1 MAARKVMLMYEA
13 VSFRF
18 RGLQNLVR
26 KILHRAHCSFRGMV
40 LNFSSDEPSEFH
52 STAVSTSVEPG
63 LIRSWKAG
71 LKFLRAGKS
80 ALVFALLFVPFADCA
95 PDRPFHLMEASFA
108 DIHKAMLAGTLTCH
122 SLVQQYL
129 DRIHAYDQQGPAIN
143 SMLYINPAILEQ
155 ANAFDQEFRRTH
167 ELKPLGCIP
176 IVLKDNFDTADMPT
190 TAGALTLKGAQ
201 PEKDAFAVT
210 RLREAGALI
219 LGKTNL
225 QEFAS
230 GGISV
235 SSLGGQVKNPYD
247 LTRTPGGSSGG
258 TGAAVAANF
267 AAAGTGSDTGGSIRS
282 PSSANS
288 LVGLR
293 PTRGLISRDGI
304 VPVSFTQD
312 TIGPMTRNVADSA
325 RLLDVMVGYDAN
337 DPVTA
342 LSVGNIPMT
351 YTAFLQN
358 GLKGARLGVLTNLFG
373 SGPEYEEVNK
383 VMAEAIEMLKEQ
395 GALIVRLEDAALDT
409 GMLTAKFRLN
419 EPEFK
424 TALNHYLQ
432 QQGPHV
438 PVHSLAEIIASGQY
452 HKPTLE
458 KFFAAAESYEDG
470 PNSAD
475 YKDRRMRMD
484 EIRIE
489 VANLMA
495 RNQLDALVYPHQ
507 KCLVLPIGA
516 TFQKDRNGV
525 IAALAGFPAIEL
537 PAGFSHPTAT
547 APIGVPVGIE
557 FLGRAWAEP
566 ELLKFAFGFEQ
577 ATHLRRPP
585 ASTPTL
591 SAAQMRNL
599 NVP

>member
-1 MAARKVMLMYEA
+1 MRVK
-13 VSFRF
+13 
-18 RGLQNLVR
+18 
-26 KILHRAHCSFRGMV
+26 H
-40 LNFSSDEPSEFH
+40 
-52 STAVSTSVEPG
+52 T
-63 LIRSWKAG
+63 
-71 LKFLRAGKS
+71 
-80 ALVFALLFVPFADCA
+80 ALLFTLLWISRADCV
-95 PDRPFHLMEASFA
+95 PERSFHVMETSIA
-108 DIHKAMLAGTLTCH
+108 DIHQAIQGGTLTCH

-143 SMLYINPAILEQ
+143 SMLYINPASLEQ
-155 ANAFDQEFRRTH
+155 ADAFDQDFQRTH
-167 ELKPLGCIP
+167 KLKPLGCIP

-201 PEKDAFAVT
+201 PEKDAFAVK
-210 RLREAGALI
+210 RLREAGAII
-219 LGKTNL
+219 LGKANL

-312 TIGPMTRNVADSA
+312 TIGPMTRNVADTA
-325 RLLDVMVGYDAN
+325 RLLDVMVGYDPN

-342 LSVGNIPMT
+342 LSVGNIPKT
-351 YTAFLQN
+351 YTAFLEN

-373 SGPEYEEVNK
+373 SGPEYEQVNK
-383 VMAEAIEMLKEQ
+383 AMAKAIDALEEQ
-395 GALIVRLEDAALDT
+395 GAVIVRLEDAALDT
-409 GMLTAKFRLN
+409 DTLTAKFRLN

-424 TALNHYLQ
+424 VALNRYLQ
-432 QQGPHV
+432 QQGSHV
-438 PVHSLAEIIASGQY
+438 PVHSLEEIIASGQY
-452 HKPTLE
+452 HKPTLG
-458 KFFAAAESYEDG
+458 KFFATAQSYEDG

-484 EIRIE
+484 EVRIE

-495 RNQLDALVYPHQ
+495 KNQLDALVYPHQ

-516 TFQKDRNGV
+516 TFQKDRNGI
-525 IAALAGFPAIEL
+525 IAALAGFPAIEV
-537 PAGFSHPTAT
+537 PAGFSAPTT
-547 APIGVPVGIE
+547 DAPIGVPVGMEI
-557 FLGRAWAEP
+557 LGRAWAEP
-566 ELLKFAFGFEQ
+566 ELIKLAFGFEQ
-577 ATHLRRPP
+577 ATHLRKPP
-585 ASTPTL
+585 VSTPAL
-591 SAAQMRNL
+591 PSPQSAKLKKMAMYL
-599 NVP
+599 P

>member
-1 MAARKVMLMYEA
+1 M
-13 VSFRF
+13 
-18 RGLQNLVR
+18 
-26 KILHRAHCSFRGMV
+26 
-40 LNFSSDEPSEFH
+40 
-52 STAVSTSVEPG
+52 
-63 LIRSWKAG
+63 RSWGIG
-71 LKFLRAGKS
+71 LKFIRARKA
-80 ALVFALLFVPFADCA
+80 ALVFAFLLVPLADCA
-95 PDRPFHLMEASFA
+95 PDRSFHLMETSIA
-108 DIHKAMLAGTLTCH
+108 DIHKAMQAGTLTCH
-122 SLVQQYL
+122 DLVQKYL
-129 DRIHAYDQQGPAIN
+129 DRIHAYDQQGPAIK
-143 SMLYINPAILEQ
+143 SMLYINPVSLEQ
-155 ANAFDQEFRRTH
+155 ADAMDQEFRRTDK
-167 ELKPLGCIP
+167 LKPLGCIP

-201 PEKDAFAVT
+201 PEKDAFAVN

-219 LGKTNL
+219 LGKANL

-312 TIGPMTRNVADSA
+312 TIGPMTRNVADTA
-325 RLLDVMVGYDAN
+325 RLLDAMVGYDPN

-342 LSVGNIPMT
+342 FSVGNIPKT

-373 SGPEYEEVNK
+373 SGPEYEEVNA
-383 VMAEAIEMLKEQ
+383 VMAKAIDALKGQ
-395 GALIVRLEDAALDT
+395 GAVIVRLEDAALDT
-409 GMLTAKFRLN
+409 DTLTAKFRLN

-424 TALNHYLQ
+424 TALNRYLQ
-432 QQGPHV
+432 QQGSHV
-438 PVHSLAEIIASGQY
+438 PVHSLADIIASGQY

-458 KFFAAAESYEDG
+458 KFFTTAQSYEDG

-495 RNQLDALVYPHQ
+495 KNQLDALVYPHQ

-525 IAALAGFPAIEL
+525 IAALAGFPAIEV
-537 PAGFSHPTAT
+537 PAGFSTPTAD
-547 APIGVPVGIE
+547 APIGVPVGME
-557 FLGRAWAEP
+557 LLGRAWAEP
-566 ELLKFAFGFEQ
+566 ELIKLAFGFEQ
-577 ATHLRRPP
+577 ATHLRKPP
-585 ASTPTL
+585 VSTPAL
-591 SAAQMRNL
+591 PA
-599 NVP
+599 P

>member
-1 MAARKVMLMYEA
+1 M
-13 VSFRF
+13 
-18 RGLQNLVR
+18 
-26 KILHRAHCSFRGMV
+26 RAKQ
-40 LNFSSDEPSEFH
+40 
-52 STAVSTSVEPG
+52 
-63 LIRSWKAG
+63 I
-71 LKFLRAGKS
+71 
-80 ALVFALLFVPFADCA
+80 ALVFALLLIPRADCA
-95 PDRPFHLMEASFA
+95 PDRSFHLMETSIAT
-108 DIHKAMLAGTLTCH
+108 IHQAMQAGTLTCH
-122 SLVQQYL
+122 NLVQQYL
-129 DRIHAYDQQGPAIN
+129 DRIHAYDQQGPAIDA
-143 SMLYINPAILEQ
+143 MLYINPSSLPQ
-155 ANAFDQEFRRTH
+155 ADAMDQEFHGTH
-167 ELKPLGCIP
+167 RLKPLGCIP

-190 TAGALTLKGAQ
+190 TAGAETLKGAQ
-201 PEKDAFAVT
+201 PEKDAFAVK

-219 LGKTNL
+219 LGKANL

-258 TGAAVAANF
+258 TGAAVVATS

-282 PSSANS
+282 PASATS

-312 TIGPMTRNVADSA
+312 TIGPMTRNVADTA
-325 RLLDVMVGYDAN
+325 RLLDVMAGYDPN

-342 LSVGNIPMT
+342 LSAGNIPKT

-373 SGPEYEEVNK
+373 SGTEYEEVNK
-383 VMAEAIEMLKEQ
+383 VMAKAIDALKEQ
-395 GALIVRLEDAALDT
+395 GAVIVPLEDAALDT
-409 GMLTAKFRLN
+409 GTLTAKFRLN

-424 TALNHYLQ
+424 AALNPYLKK
-432 QQGPHV
+432 QGLDG

-452 HKPTLE
+452 HKPALE
-458 KFFAAAESYEDG
+458 KFFAAAQSYEDG

-495 RNQLDALVYPHQ
+495 KNQLDALVYPHQ

-516 TFQKDRNGV
+516 TFQKDRNGI
-525 IAALAGFPAIEL
+525 IAALAGFPAIEV
-537 PAGFSHPTAT
+537 PAGFSTPTT
-547 APIGVPVGIE
+547 DAPLGVPVGME
-557 FLGRAWAEP
+557 LLGRAWAEP
-566 ELLKFAFGFEQ
+566 ELIRLAFGFEQ
-577 ATHLRRPP
+577 ATHLRKPP
-585 ASTPTL
+585 VSTPAL
-591 SAAQMRNL
+591 RAQQSAK
-599 NVP
+599 P

>member
-1 MAARKVMLMYEA
+1 
-13 VSFRF
+13 
-18 RGLQNLVR
+18 
-26 KILHRAHCSFRGMV
+26 
-40 LNFSSDEPSEFH
+40 
-52 STAVSTSVEPG
+52 
-63 LIRSWKAG
+63 
-71 LKFLRAGKS
+71 
-80 ALVFALLFVPFADCA
+80 
-95 PDRPFHLMEASFA
+95 
-108 DIHKAMLAGTLTCH
+108 
-122 SLVQQYL
+122 
-129 DRIHAYDQQGPAIN
+129 
-143 SMLYINPAILEQ
+143 
-155 ANAFDQEFRRTH
+155 
-167 ELKPLGCIP
+167 
-176 IVLKDNFDTADMPT
+176 MPT

-201 PEKDAFAVT
+201 PEKDAFSVR

-282 PSSANS
+282 PSSAIS

-312 TIGPMTRNVADSA
+312 TIGPMTRNVADAA
-325 RLLDVMVGYDAN
+325 RILDVMVGYDPN

-342 LSVGNIPMT
+342 LSVGNIPKT

-358 GLKGARLGVLTNLFG
+358 GLKGARLGVLANLFG

-383 VMAEAIEMLKEQ
+383 VMAKAIDTLKEQ
-395 GALIVRLEDAALDT
+395 GAVMVRLEDAALDT
-409 GMLTAKFRLN
+409 DALTAKFRLN

-424 TALNHYLQ
+424 VALNRYLQ
-432 QQGPHV
+432 QQGSHV

-458 KFFAAAESYEDG
+458 KFFATAQSYEDG

-516 TFQKDRNGV
+516 TFQKDRNGI
-525 IAALAGFPAIEL
+525 IAALAGFPAIEV
-537 PAGFSHPTAT
+537 PAGFSMPTT
-547 APIGVPVGIE
+547 NAPVGVPVGME

-566 ELLKFAFGFEQ
+566 ELIRLAFGFEQ
-577 ATHLRRPP
+577 ATYLRKPP
-585 ASTPTL
+585 VSTPAL
-591 SAAQMRNL
+591 AASPSAKF
-599 NVP
+599 

>member
-1 MAARKVMLMYEA
+1 MRVK
-13 VSFRF
+13 
-18 RGLQNLVR
+18 Q
-26 KILHRAHCSFRGMV
+26 
-40 LNFSSDEPSEFH
+40 
-52 STAVSTSVEPG
+52 TA
-63 LIRSWKAG
+63 L
-71 LKFLRAGKS
+71 L
-80 ALVFALLFVPFADCA
+80 FALLVIPRAECA
-95 PDRPFHLMEASFA
+95 TDRSFHLMETSIAE
-108 DIHKAMLAGTLTCH
+108 IHKAMQAGTLTCH

-129 DRIHAYDQQGPAIN
+129 DRVHAYDQQGPAIN
-143 SMLYINPAILEQ
+143 SMLYINPASLEQ
-155 ANAFDQEFRRTH
+155 ADALDQDFQRTH
-167 ELKPLGCIP
+167 KLKPLGCVP

-201 PEKDAFAVT
+201 PEKDAFAVK

-219 LGKTNL
+219 LGKANL

-312 TIGPMTRNVADSA
+312 TIGPMTRNVADTA
-325 RLLDVMVGYDAN
+325 RLLDFMVGYDPN

-342 LSVGNIPMT
+342 LSAGNIPKT

-383 VMAEAIEMLKEQ
+383 VMAKAIDELKEQ
-395 GALIVRLEDAALDT
+395 GAVIVRLEDAALDT
-409 GMLTAKFRLN
+409 EALTAKFRLN

-424 TALNHYLQ
+424 AALNRYLE

-438 PVHSLAEIIASGQY
+438 PVHSLAEIIASGEY
-452 HKPTLE
+452 HKPTLG
-458 KFFAAAESYEDG
+458 KFFAAAQSYEDG

-484 EIRIE
+484 EIKIE

-495 RNQLDALVYPHQ
+495 KNQLDALVYPHQ
-507 KCLVLPIGA
+507 KCLVLSIGA
-516 TFQKDRNGV
+516 TFQKDRNGI
-525 IAALAGFPAIEL
+525 IAALAGFPAIEV
-537 PAGFSHPTAT
+537 PAGFSAPTAD
-547 APIGVPVGIE
+547 APIGVPVGME
-557 FLGRAWAEP
+557 LLGRAWAEP
-566 ELLKFAFGFEQ
+566 ELIKLAFGFEQ
-577 ATHLRRPP
+577 ATHLRKPP
-585 ASTPTL
+585 VSTPAL
-591 SAAQMRNL
+591 AASQSGK
-599 NVP
+599 PH

>member
-1 MAARKVMLMYEA
+1 MRVK
-13 VSFRF
+13 
-18 RGLQNLVR
+18 Q
-26 KILHRAHCSFRGMV
+26 
-40 LNFSSDEPSEFH
+40 
-52 STAVSTSVEPG
+52 T
-63 LIRSWKAG
+63 
-71 LKFLRAGKS
+71 
-80 ALVFALLFVPFADCA
+80 ALVFALLLIPRADCV
-95 PDRPFHLMEASFA
+95 PDRSFHFMETSIA
-108 DIHKAMLAGTLTCH
+108 DIHKAMQAGTLTCH
-122 SLVQQYL
+122 RLVQQYL
-129 DRIHAYDQQGPAIN
+129 DRIHAYDQQGPAVN
-143 SMLYINPAILEQ
+143 SMLYINPASLEQ
-155 ANAFDQEFRRTH
+155 ADGLDRDFQRTH
-167 ELKPLGCIP
+167 KLKPLGCVP

-190 TAGALTLKGAQ
+190 TVGSLTLKGAR
-201 PEKDAFAVT
+201 PEKDAFAVK

-219 LGKTNL
+219 LGKANL

-235 SSLGGQVKNPYD
+235 SSLGGQVRNPYD

-282 PSSANS
+282 PASANS

-312 TIGPMTRNVADSA
+312 TIGPMTRNVADAA
-325 RLLDVMVGYDAN
+325 RMLDVMVGYDPN

-342 LSVGNIPMT
+342 LSVGNIPKT

-383 VMAEAIEMLKEQ
+383 VMAKAIDALKNQ
-395 GALIVRLEDAALDT
+395 GAVIVRLEDAALDT
-409 GMLTAKFRLN
+409 DTLNAKFRLN

-424 TALNHYLQ
+424 VAINRYLQ
-432 QQGPHV
+432 QQGAHV
-438 PVHSLAEIIASGQY
+438 PVHSLAEIIASGRY

-458 KFFAAAESYEDG
+458 KFLATAQSYEDG
-470 PNSAD
+470 PNSAE
-475 YKDRRMRMD
+475 YKDRRMRME

-489 VANLMA
+489 VADLMA
-495 RNQLDALVYPHQ
+495 KNQLDALLYPHQ

-516 TFQKDRNGV
+516 TFQKDRNGI
-525 IAALAGFPAIEL
+525 IAALAGFPAIEV
-537 PAGFSHPTAT
+537 PAGFSTPTT
-547 APIGVPVGIE
+547 HAPIGVPVGME

-566 ELLKFAFGFEQ
+566 ELIRLAYGFEQ
-577 ATHLRRPP
+577 ATHLRKPP
-585 ASTPTL
+585 VSTPAL
-591 SAAQMRNL
+591 AASQSAKSHR
-599 NVP
+599 

>member
-1 MAARKVMLMYEA
+1 M
-13 VSFRF
+13 
-18 RGLQNLVR
+18 Q
-26 KILHRAHCSFRGMV
+26 
-40 LNFSSDEPSEFH
+40 
-52 STAVSTSVEPG
+52 
-63 LIRSWKAG
+63 
-71 LKFLRAGKS
+71 
-80 ALVFALLFVPFADCA
+80 
-95 PDRPFHLMEASFA
+95 
-108 DIHKAMLAGTLTCH
+108 AGTLTCH
-122 SLVQQYL
+122 NLVQQYL
-129 DRIHAYDQQGPAIN
+129 DRINAYDQQGPTIN
-143 SMLYINPAILEQ
+143 SMLYVNPASLEQ
-155 ANAFDQEFRRTH
+155 ADALDQDFRRTH
-167 ELKPLGCIP
+167 KLKPLGCIP
-176 IVLKDNFDTADMPT
+176 IVLKDNFGTADMPT

-201 PEKDAFAVT
+201 PEKDAFAVK

-219 LGKTNL
+219 LGKANL

-282 PSSANS
+282 PSSATS

-304 VPVSFTQD
+304 VPLSFTQD
-312 TIGPMTRNVADSA
+312 TIGPMTRNVADTA
-325 RLLDVMVGYDAN
+325 RLLDEMVGYDPN

-342 LSVGNIPMT
+342 LSVGNIPKT

-358 GLKGARLGVLTNLFG
+358 GLKGARLGLLTNLLG
-373 SGPEYEEVNK
+373 SGPEYEQVNE
-383 VMAEAIEMLKEQ
+383 VMAKAIDALKEQ
-395 GALIVRLEDAALDT
+395 GAVIVRLEDASLDT

-424 TALNHYLQ
+424 AALNRYLQ
-432 QQGPHV
+432 QQGSRV

-484 EIRIE
+484 EVRIE
-489 VANLMA
+489 VADLMA
-495 RNQLDALVYPHQ
+495 KNQLDALVYPHQ

-516 TFQKDRNGV
+516 TFQKDRNGIV
-525 IAALAGFPAIEL
+525 AALAGFPAIEV
-537 PAGFSHPTAT
+537 PAGFSTPTPD

-566 ELLKFAFGFEQ
+566 ELIKLAFGFEQ
-577 ATHLRRPP
+577 ATHLRKPP
-585 ASTPTL
+585 VSTPIL
-591 SAAQMRNL
+591 AASKGAKSD
-599 NVP
+599 

>member
-1 MAARKVMLMYEA
+1 MGPRKIILTHGA
-13 VSFRF
+13 VLCRLC
-18 RGLQNLVR
+18 GLLNFVR
-26 KILHRAHCSFRGMV
+26 KILINLRFFRIV
-40 LNFSSDEPSEFH
+40 
-52 STAVSTSVEPG
+52 
-63 LIRSWKAG
+63 
-71 LKFLRAGKS
+71 LRAWSGAPLELQSKADLTRVAAGS
-80 ALVFALLFVPFADCA
+80 DPVFRSGIEFMRAKKIALVLALLLVPIANGA
-95 PDRPFHLMEASFA
+95 PDRSFDLMETSIA
-108 DIHKAMLAGTLTCH
+108 DIHKAMQAGTLTCH
-122 SLVQQYL
+122 NLVQQYL
-129 DRIHAYDQQGPAIN
+129 DRVHAYDQQGPAIN
-143 SMLYINPAILEQ
+143 SMLYINPASLKQ
-155 ANAFDQEFRRTH
+155 ADAFDQDFRRTH
-167 ELKPLGCIP
+167 KLKPLGCIP
-176 IVLKDNFDTADMPT
+176 IVLKDNFDTVDMPT
-190 TAGALTLKGAQ
+190 TAGSLTLKGAQ
-201 PEKDAFAVT
+201 PDKDAFAVK

-219 LGKTNL
+219 IGKANL

-267 AAAGTGSDTGGSIRS
+267 VAAGTGSDTGGSIRS
-282 PSSANS
+282 PASANS

-312 TIGPMTRNVADSA
+312 TIGPMTRNVADTA
-325 RLLDVMVGYDAN
+325 RLLDVMVGYDPN

-342 LSVGNIPMT
+342 FSVGNIPKT
-351 YTAFLQN
+351 YTVFLQN

-373 SGPEYEEVNK
+373 VGPEYEEVNQ
-383 VMAEAIEMLKEQ
+383 VMAKAIDALKEQ
-395 GALIVRLEDAALDT
+395 GAVIVRLEDAALDSDT
-409 GMLTAKFRLN
+409 LTAKFRLN

-424 TALNHYLQ
+424 AALNGYLQ
-432 QQGPHV
+432 QQGSRV

-458 KFFAAAESYEDG
+458 KFFTTAQSYEDG

-484 EIRIE
+484 EIRME

-495 RNQLDALVYPHQ
+495 KNTLDALVYPHQ

-525 IAALAGFPAIEL
+525 LAALAGFPAIEV
-537 PAGFSHPTAT
+537 PAGFSRPTT
-547 APIGVPVGIE
+547 NAPIGVPVGME
-557 FLGRAWAEP
+557 LLGRAWAEP
-566 ELLKFAFGFEQ
+566 ELIKLAFGFEQ
-577 ATHLRRPP
+577 ATHLRKPP
-585 ASTPTL
+585 VSTPAMPAPQ
-591 SAAQMRNL
+591 SAK
-599 NVP
+599 PY